1 MTWLKTKF
9 FVKSIPVANIDAV
22 DQVCQK
28 LSMNPVEFN
37 NRQVNDAY
45 EDFKAS
51 IEDFLTEITQWTKLE
66 NGSYERLHVPLPVD
80 EEDEKTYYGALEQI
94 KDSDASSYQLMTTS

>member
-9 FVKSIPVANIDAV
+9 FVKSIPVANIEAV

-51 IEDFLTEITQWTKLE
+51 IEDFLTEITRCTKLE
-66 NGSYERLHVPLPVD
+66 NGSYED
-80 EEDEKTYYGALEQI
+80 Y
-94 KDSDASSYQLMTTS
+94 